1 MANILGLIEFVPM
14 AALAPCP
21 ESSCSLYANENIMA
35 DQAFGVNKRR
45 GGR

>member
-1 MANILGLIEFVPM
+1 MV
-14 AALAPCP
+14 ALAPCP
-21 ESSCSLYANENIMA
+21 ESSSSLYANENTVA